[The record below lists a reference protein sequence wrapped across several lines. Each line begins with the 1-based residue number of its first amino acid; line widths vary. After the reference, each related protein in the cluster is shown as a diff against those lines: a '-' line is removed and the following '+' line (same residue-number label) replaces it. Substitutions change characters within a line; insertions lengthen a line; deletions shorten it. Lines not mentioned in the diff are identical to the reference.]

1 MDSVFVIS
9 YTRIVVNF
17 KIFIFILQPN
27 MLVIDLEKFASESTG
42 NCYELLHMVQFDFQ
56 LYQCWFSI
64 SCSLNLWHISYL

>member
-9 YTRIVVNF
+9 YTRIAVNF

-42 NCYELLHMVQFDFQ
+42 NCYELVDILHFFQ
-56 LYQCWFSI
+56 LYQCWFPI

>member
-9 YTRIVVNF
+9 YTRIAVNF

-42 NCYELLHMVQFDFQ
+42 NCYEL
-56 LYQCWFSI
+56 C
-64 SCSLNLWHISYL
+64 

>member
-42 NCYELLHMVQFDFQ
+42 NCYELVDILHFFQ
-56 LYQCWFSI
+56 LYQCWFPI